1 MDQSA
6 RPVFLIVEDEP
17 EVLVSVAMGIAD
29 AGFFVHQARD
39 ADEARR
45 LLWDHSE
52 IAVLF
57 TDVEM
62 QGATNGLELAHFARR
77 RSTAL
82 KIIVTSGRSAIDTSR
97 IPTGAVFIAKPYR
110 IDDVL
115 ESARQV
121 SPKASV
127 SNT

>member
-1 MDQSA
+1 MDKSA

-17 EVLVSVAMGIAD
+17 DVLVSVAMGIED
-29 AGFFVHQARD
+29 AEFIVHQARD

-45 LLWDHSE
+45 LLWDHSD

-62 QGATNGLELAHFARR
+62 QGPMNGLELAHFARQH
-77 RSTAL
+77 STAL
-82 KIIVTSGRSAIDTSR
+82 KIIVTSGRSAIETSR
-97 IPTGAVFIAKPYR
+97 LPTGAVFIPKPYR
-110 IDDVL
+110 IDEVL

-121 SPKASV
+121 SSKAGT
-127 SNT
+127 SNV